1 MKNIV
6 MSVIGSAILFTA
18 SMSVSSIAKSTT
30 RGTDHYSIGGVQ
42 IGSTESQVY
51 RRLGK
56 PMSYKED
63 RGGCGIDFSK
73 VLTFSAGK
81 VWLAKSGN
89 KPFTVMLM
97 SVQNRNWKTERGI
110 RVGDSISQAKKHY
123 KFNFDSYN
131 NAWIASS
138 RDAGSLTFKTN
149 KANKIVDI
157 TLFADYC

>member
-1 MKNIV
+1 MKDIIRL
-6 MSVIGSAILFTA
+6 VIGVSVLFG
-18 SMSVSSIAKSTT
+18 SFVPVGSIAKSTT
-30 RGTDHYSIGGVQ
+30 RGTDRYSIGGVR

-89 KPFTVMLM
+89 EPFTVMLM

-110 RVGDSISQAKKHY
+110 RVGDSISQAKKYY

-138 RDAGSLTFKTN
+138 REAGSLTFKTN